1 MVVDIFNKIL
11 VFLFCLS
18 ILNVIRH
25 AFFLVRNII
34 NKERFVLEKRQLLF
48 LGMSIA
54 YILMSFIEKIT
65 I

>member
-1 MVVDIFNKIL
+1 MVIDIFNKVL

-25 AFFLVRNII
+25 TFFLITKVVR
-34 NKERFVLEKRQLLF
+34 KERFVIDKKPLLF

-54 YILMSFIEKIT
+54 FILMCFIEKIT

>member
-1 MVVDIFNKIL
+1 MVIDIFNKVL

-25 AFFLVRNII
+25 TFFLITKVVR
-34 NKERFVLEKRQLLF
+34 KERFVIDRKPLLF

-54 YILMSFIEKIT
+54 FILMSFIEKIT

>member
-1 MVVDIFNKIL
+1 MVIDVFNKVL
-11 VFLFCLS
+11 VFLLCLS
-18 ILNVIRH
+18 VLNVLRH
-25 AFFLVRNII
+25 TFFLITNVVRRQ
-34 NKERFVLEKRQLLF
+34 RFVMEKKSLLF

>member
-1 MVVDIFNKIL
+1 MVIEIFNKVL

-25 AFFLVRNII
+25 TFFLITKVVR
-34 NKERFVLEKRQLLF
+34 KERFVIDKKPLLF

-54 YILMSFIEKIT
+54 FILMSFIEKTT

>member
-1 MVVDIFNKIL
+1 MVIEIFNKVL
-11 VFLFCLS
+11 VFLFFLS

-25 AFFLVRNII
+25 TFFLITKVVR
-34 NKERFVLEKRQLLF
+34 KERFVIDKKPLLF

-54 YILMSFIEKIT
+54 FILMSFIEKIT

>member
-1 MVVDIFNKIL
+1 MVVDIFNKVL

-54 YILMSFIEKIT
+54 YILMSFITE
-65 I
+65 

>member
-1 MVVDIFNKIL
+1 MVIDIFNKVL
-11 VFLFCLS
+11 MFLFCLS

-34 NKERFVLEKRQLLF
+34 NKERFVMEKRQLLF

>member
-1 MVVDIFNKIL
+1 MVIDIFNKVL
-11 VFLFCLS
+11 MFLFCLS

-25 AFFLVRNII
+25 TFFLVRNII
-34 NKERFVLEKRQLLF
+34 NKERFVMEKKQLLF

>member
-1 MVVDIFNKIL
+1 MVIDIFNKVL

-34 NKERFVLEKRQLLF
+34 NKERFVMEKKQLLF

>member
-1 MVVDIFNKIL
+1 MVIDIFNK
-11 VFLFCLS
+11 VVMFLFCLS

-25 AFFLVRNII
+25 TFFLVRNII
-34 NKERFVLEKRQLLF
+34 NKERFVMEKKQLLF

>member
-1 MVVDIFNKIL
+1 MVVDIFNKVL

-34 NKERFVLEKRQLLF
+34 NKERFVLEKKQLLF

>member
-1 MVVDIFNKIL
+1 MVIDIFNKVL

-34 NKERFVLEKRQLLF
+34 NKERFVMEKRQLLF

>member
-1 MVVDIFNKIL
+1 MVIEIFNKVL

-25 AFFLVRNII
+25 TFFLITKVVR
-34 NKERFVLEKRQLLF
+34 KERFVIYKKPLLF

-54 YILMSFIEKIT
+54 FILMSFIEKIT

>member
-1 MVVDIFNKIL
+1 MVIDVFNKVL
-11 VFLFCLS
+11 VFLLCLS
-18 ILNVIRH
+18 VLNVVRH
-25 AFFLVRNII
+25 SFFLITSIVRR
-34 NKERFVLEKRQLLF
+34 ERFVMEKNSLLF

>member
-1 MVVDIFNKIL
+1 MVIDIFNKVL
-11 VFLFCLS
+11 MFLFCLS

-34 NKERFVLEKRQLLF
+34 NKERFVMEKKQLLF

>member
-1 MVVDIFNKIL
+1 MVVDIFNKVL

-34 NKERFVLEKRQLLF
+34 NKERFVMEKRQLLF

>member
-1 MVVDIFNKIL
+1 MVIDIFNKVL
-11 VFLFCLS
+11 MFLFWLS

-34 NKERFVLEKRQLLF
+34 NKERFVMEKKSLLF

>member
-1 MVVDIFNKIL
+1 MVIEIFNKVL

-25 AFFLVRNII
+25 TFFLITKVVR
-34 NKERFVLEKRQLLF
+34 KERFVIDKKPLLF

-54 YILMSFIEKIT
+54 FILMSFIEKIT

>member
-1 MVVDIFNKIL
+1 MVIDVFNKVL
-11 VFLFCLS
+11 VFLLCLS
-18 ILNVIRH
+18 YLNLVRH
-25 AFFLVRNII
+25 VFFLVRSII
-34 NKERFVLEKRQLLF
+34 SKERFVMEKRSLLF

>member
-1 MVVDIFNKIL
+1 MVIDIFNKVL

-34 NKERFVLEKRQLLF
+34 NKERFVMEKRQLLF

-54 YILMSFIEKIT
+54 YILTSFIEKIT

>member
-1 MVVDIFNKIL
+1 MVIDIFNKVL

-25 AFFLVRNII
+25 TFFLITKVVR
-34 NKERFVLEKRQLLF
+34 KERFVIDKKPLLF

-54 YILMSFIEKIT
+54 FILMSFIEKIT

>member
-1 MVVDIFNKIL
+1 MVIDIFNKVL

-25 AFFLVRNII
+25 TFFLITKVVR
-34 NKERFVLEKRQLLF
+34 KERFVIDKKPLLF

-54 YILMSFIEKIT
+54 YILMSFFEKIT

>member
-1 MVVDIFNKIL
+1 MVIDIFNKVL
-11 VFLFCLS
+11 MFLFCLS

-34 NKERFVLEKRQLLF
+34 NKERFVMEKRQLLF

-54 YILMSFIEKIT
+54 YILMSFIT
-65 I
+65 

>member
-34 NKERFVLEKRQLLF
+34 NKERFVLEKKQLLF

>member
-1 MVVDIFNKIL
+1 MVVDIFNKVL

-34 NKERFVLEKRQLLF
+34 NKERFVMEKKQLLF

>member
-1 MVVDIFNKIL
+1 MVIDIFNKVL
-11 VFLFCLS
+11 MFLFCLS

-34 NKERFVLEKRQLLF
+34 SKERFVMEKKSLLF

>member
-1 MVVDIFNKIL
+1 MVVDIFNKVL

-25 AFFLVRNII
+25 VFFLVRNII
-34 NKERFVLEKRQLLF
+34 NKERFVMEKRQLLF

>member
-1 MVVDIFNKIL
+1 MVIEIFNKVL

-25 AFFLVRNII
+25 TFFLITKVVR
-34 NKERFVLEKRQLLF
+34 KERFVIDKKPLLF
-48 LGMSIA
+48 LDMSIA
-54 YILMSFIEKIT
+54 FILMSFIEKIT

>member
-1 MVVDIFNKIL
+1 MVVDIFNKVL

-25 AFFLVRNII
+25 TFFLVRDII
-34 NKERFVLEKRQLLF
+34 NKERFVLEKNQLLF

-54 YILMSFIEKIT
+54 YILMSFIT
-65 I
+65 